1 MSILEKA
8 HEVLYVRTQ
17 KEIEYGPMI
26 PCMEKT
32 ARIASE
38 LASKEI
44 TAKDVYHMMIAVKL
58 ARNSWTHK
66 EDNLL
71 DCLAYVASLN
81 DYEHKLKKDG
91 KGCDAKDQSECQ

>member
-1 MSILEKA
+1 MNILEKA
-8 HEVLYVRTQ
+8 SEVLYVRNQ

-38 LASKEI
+38 LAGHKIPTEDI
-44 TAKDVYHMMIAVKL
+44 YHMMIAVKL

-71 DCLAYVASLN
+71 DCVAYIASLN
-81 DYEHKLKKDG
+81 DYENEKTLEK
-91 KGCDAKDQSECQ
+91 